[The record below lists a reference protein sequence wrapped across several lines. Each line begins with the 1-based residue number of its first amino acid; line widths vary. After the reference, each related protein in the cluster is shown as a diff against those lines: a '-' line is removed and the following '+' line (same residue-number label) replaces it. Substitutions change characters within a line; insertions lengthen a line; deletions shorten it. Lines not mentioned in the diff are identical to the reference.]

1 MKPFDLVECI
11 KNGGH
16 AVDKS
21 GCNYRLVDINIITK
35 SLKFMR
41 KGEHTFYYYL
51 DGRLNCQEII
61 SEDRTLYLPEPSD
74 EYEPFDLQKYMA
86 GGYTV
91 VTRGGKRVGT
101 IHINPGPQPLECV
114 VDGKTMSY
122 SINGYYID
130 RNPTL
135 SDLMLVK
142 K

>member
-11 KNGGH
+11 KNGGN

-21 GCNYRLVDINIITK
+21 GNKYKFVEIITETG
-35 SLKFMR
+35 SMKFIQND
-41 KGEHTFYYYL
+41 KYPYYYHL
-51 DGRLNCQEII
+51 NGRLNCQEII

-130 RNPTL
+130 WNPTL